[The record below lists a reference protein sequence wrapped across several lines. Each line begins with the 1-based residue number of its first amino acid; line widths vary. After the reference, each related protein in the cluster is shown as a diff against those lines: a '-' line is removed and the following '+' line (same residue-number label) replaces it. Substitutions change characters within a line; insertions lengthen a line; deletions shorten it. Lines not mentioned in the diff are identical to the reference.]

1 MKSKIGEERYRM
13 TKGKNGVYVKYFK
26 RLFDI
31 ICSLL
36 ALTVF
41 WWLYLII
48 AILVRVKLGSP
59 VIFKQPRP
67 GKNGTVFNLYKFRS
81 MTDEK
86 NSDGNLLPDEVRL
99 TKFGKVLRST
109 SLDELPEVFNILK
122 GDMSIIGP
130 RPLLVRYLPFY
141 TEEESHR
148 HDVRP
153 GLSGWAQVNGRNFI
167 TWEETFKLD
176 VEYVNNVSFLFDMK
190 IIIFSVIKF
199 LKRSD
204 ITDATQ
210 GTQDSSGRKVHD
222 ALDIERGNI
231 NVK

>member
-1 MKSKIGEERYRM
+1 
-13 TKGKNGVYVKYFK
+13 
-26 RLFDI
+26 
-31 ICSLL
+31 
-36 ALTVF
+36 
-41 WWLYLII
+41 
-48 AILVRVKLGSP
+48 
-59 VIFKQPRP
+59 
-67 GKNGTVFNLYKFRS
+67 
-81 MTDEK
+81 
-86 NSDGNLLPDEVRL
+86 
-99 TKFGKVLRST
+99 
-109 SLDELPEVFNILK
+109 
-122 GDMSIIGP
+122 MSIIGP

-141 TEEESHR
+141 SEEESHR

-176 VEYVNNVSFLFDMK
+176 IEYVNNVSFLFDMK

>member
-1 MKSKIGEERYRM
+1 M

-26 RLFDI
+26 RLFEK

-48 AILVRVKLGSP
+48 AILVSVKLGSP